1 MSSTIIFSISALCY
15 TLILVFVF
23 FSKKN
28 YDSLENKI
36 YSKLII
42 ATFLGLIIEISAV
55 FVLLGDNKI
64 LSFLQMKGYLIYL
77 ITWISLFTLYVIATF
92 KKEIRYLPLGI
103 VLYTLSIFA
112 ILILPT
118 NIYNNDGMIYT
129 YGPSINFVYLYSL
142 ACLILMAVYIVK
154 NFKQLFKR
162 KYLPIPLLVVLGV
175 IVLVI
180 QTLNPGL
187 LLISSAEAIIT
198 FIMYFTIENPDLK
211 VIKELNKNKKI
222 IENANQGNLNFMF
235 KITTEAK
242 HYLKNML
249 NLSKKIESPSEV
261 KQEIIDVTN
270 EMGVV
275 LNNVIDVSSMDIKNI
290 KISGQSYSPR
300 DLFKEIKLKYK
311 DLNKNVEFI
320 VNISNNF
327 PDKLYGDVIRL
338 KQIIYSVIE
347 NSLKNTTNGFI
358 AVEINSIV
366 KYDMCRLI
374 ITIEDSGI
382 GMRLEK
388 VNEILNFNENVV
400 MSDIEQ
406 AQTMDM
412 NLKMVKKFVNLLGG
426 SLLLSSTKN
435 KGTKVTIVLDQLVAD
450 TVKINLEDNLAQYN
464 NALDIRNV
472 LVIDDDSK
480 ELAII
485 NKIFSEMEIDGVC
498 AMDGNDCLNRI
509 RLKQNF
515 DMIILDDTME
525 TLNAVEIIKKLNLKN
540 VPIVVMLD
548 EKKMTLSKHYIK
560 EGFTDVINKNILET
574 EIKRVIYKHLK

>member
-574 EIKRVIYKHLK
+574 EIKRVI